1 MSKQFTGEVTST
13 SMNKTIT
20 VEVARVKKHPRY
32 GKRLR
37 RHKKF
42 LVHDEEEKAKVGD
55 KVVITETRP
64 LSKRKK
70 WELSEIVTSN
80 Q

>member
-1 MSKQFTGEVTST
+1 MSKELTGTVVSNK
-13 SMNKTIT
+13 MDKTIT
-20 VEVARVKKHPRY
+20 VEISRLVQHPLY

-42 LVHDEEEKAKVGD
+42 LAHDEGERAREGN
-55 KVVITETRP
+55 KVVIKETRP

-70 WELSEIVTSN
+70 WELVEVKE
-80 Q
+80 